1 MIIKDDRLKD
11 PEDSAAIYQLRK
23 QQTEK
28 QKLSDMTFKEKVIY
42 FNDYYRFKSI
52 AIIAILLFG
61 IYVAYSILAPKPE
74 TVLYAAVIN
83 YALDEESAATLQSDF
98 GKHLGINPKTEEIM
112 VDTSFFIGGEGDDSS
127 QFSIS
132 NEQKLTTYFYAA
144 EIDVIIAPE
153 SKFASY
159 AHFGNFSK
167 LSDQLP
173 TDLFSSLADSFY
185 SSDIEDDST
194 VSAYGIYLD
203 GATIYDNKGEIIDR
217 PVLGI
222 VANSKYKPN
231 VIELIRYLFQLY

>member
-1 MIIKDDRLKD
+1 VIIKDEQIKD
-11 PEDSAAIYQLRK
+11 TEDSAAIYQPRK

-28 QKLSDMTFKEKVIY
+28 QKLRDMTFKEKVIY

-52 AIIAILLFG
+52 AILAILSFA
-61 IYVAYSILAPKPE
+61 IYVAYSILVPKPE
-74 TVLYAAVIN
+74 TILYAAVIN
-83 YALDEESAATLQSDF
+83 YALTEESALTLQSDF
-98 GKHLGINPKTEEIM
+98 GQHLEINPKKEELMI
-112 VDTSFFIGGEGDDSS
+112 DTSFFLGGKDDAAEYSHSS
-127 QFSIS
+127 
-132 NEQKLTTYFYAA
+132 EQKLGTYFFAG

-153 SKFASY
+153 SNFAKY
-159 AHFGNFSK
+159 TNYGYFDK

-185 SSDIEDDST
+185 SSDTEDDSS

-203 GATIYDNKGEIIDR
+203 GATIYDNQGEIIDR

-231 VIELIRYLFQLY
+231 AIELIRYLFQLY